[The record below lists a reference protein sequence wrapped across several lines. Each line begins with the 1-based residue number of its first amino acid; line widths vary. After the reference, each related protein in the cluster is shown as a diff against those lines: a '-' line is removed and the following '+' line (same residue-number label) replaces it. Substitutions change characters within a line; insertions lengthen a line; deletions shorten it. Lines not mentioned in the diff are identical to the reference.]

1 MLAGTCHCRWRMA
14 DFEQMFDD
22 AGGGVVVSE
31 IAGSRCSS
39 LKQQAALISLLRMR
53 PGRRSWTEL
62 TAMVLDCGDTEVL
75 LDELDPVELF
85 ASPEQTAVRVEAF
98 QQAEAWQAEDFDFV
112 TILDGLYPA
121 AVREIHQ
128 APPFLFA
135 AGELRVDDPAVSVVG
150 SRKAS
155 DRALAM
161 ARNIA
166 DALVQREI
174 SVVAGLA
181 VGIDTAAHTAALE
194 AGGRTVALI
203 ATGIRKQYPAQNR
216 DLHRR
221 IATSGLLLSQFW
233 PDAPP
238 QKHNFLMR
246 NATMSG
252 YGLATIVVEAG
263 EHSGARAQARMAV
276 EHGRPVILTDLVVE
290 STEWGR
296 SLEGRPGVTVA
307 SSLDDVI
314 STVDDIRAQAD
325 RIDTALGELVA
336 V

>member
-1 MLAGTCHCRWRMA
+1 
-14 DFEQMFDD
+14 
-22 AGGGVVVSE
+22 
-31 IAGSRCSS
+31 
-39 LKQQAALISLLRMR
+39 
-53 PGRRSWTEL
+53 
-62 TAMVLDCGDTEVL
+62 MVLECGDVEAL

-85 ASPEQTAVRVEAF
+85 ASPEQMSVRAEALEL
-98 QQAEAWQAEDFDFV
+98 AEAWQAEDFDFV
-112 TILDGLYPA
+112 TILDGRYPSA
-121 AVREIHQ
+121 LREIHQ

-135 AGELRVDDPAVSVVG
+135 AGELQVDDPAVSVVG
-150 SRKAS
+150 SREAS
-155 DRALAM
+155 DRGVSM
-161 ARNIA
+161 ARSIA
-166 DALVQREI
+166 RALVQRDI
-174 SVVAGLA
+174 SVIAGLA
-181 VGIDTAAHTAALE
+181 LGIDTAAHTAALE

-216 DLHRR
+216 ALHRR

-233 PDAPP
+233 PDASP

-290 STEWGR
+290 STSWGR
-296 SLEGRPGVTVA
+296 SLVGRPGVTVA
-307 SSLDDVI
+307 SSLDEVTA
-314 STVDDIRAQAD
+314 TVDKIRTQAAK
-325 RIDTALGELVA
+325 IDTALGKLVA